1 MSKLLLQD
9 CNIRDIINSYGV
21 QSRKIGLFLMAPR
34 RNLYISHLFLISLDV
49 TTWSSAPARLL
60 QERHPAQEQRCTPD
74 LKKAEESS
82 RGYENVE
89 LTVYHDVQSYL
100 DTTSHY
106 QLSATYE
113 KIDENVSMYFHL

>member
-1 MSKLLLQD
+1 M
-9 CNIRDIINSYGV
+9 NT
-21 QSRKIGLFLMAPR
+21 LFKNTEGGSAS
-34 RNLYISHLFLISLDV
+34 ICFLISLNEYGE
-49 TTWSSAPARLL
+49 SADAFKLKLL
-60 QERHPAQEQRCTPD
+60 KGGTIIADGFEAPQTIW
-74 LKKAEESS
+74 KAEESS

-113 KIDENVSMYFHL
+113 KIDENVSMPF